1 MIAAARDQENV
12 ADSRK
17 RPKLEDDDPSSSA
30 KRAKFERSFVSSWLE
45 KYDWLRYDNSLN
57 LMFCVLCIK
66 YQKSNAFTEGCQ
78 NFRRDNLNKH
88 INTNDHKVSCRQE
101 SGNLGQRP
109 LSACSL
115 GNCSISSVPSSQRSN
130 TSDTELLHCPGSS
143 SDSSQSEEAARSPLP
158 FNLQHPQP
166 SVITTSSNARGQ
178 TPSPLDLK
186 EPLFTQAS
194 PYIPLSMSFLPRLPF
209 YSYPKHLSMLL
220 LVLFRCISWFFFHS
234 PGELNGSDAAPA
246 AAKDDVAFTP
256 NYLMHPPFPY
266 ASVPTTPRPMEP
278 PNLMSMKLGDH
289 LQSSRL
295 PAMSPY
301 ASGVTDLDGKHS
313 LVNTSW
319 LLILVFLFTELVI
332 KIRIANSAERDFI
345 EVELD
350 RKRLTYENLM
360 TTMCSELQ
368 VNRTLVHKIRKLPD
382 TIVRKDKDVKRF
394 HDFQDLEL
402 VLTNKTISESSR
414 NYHSAVSPRHV
425 DVVY

>member
-1 MIAAARDQENV
+1 MSQGAKTTLKDNNGLVPADVAA
-12 ADSRK
+12 
-17 RPKLEDDDPSSSA
+17 
-30 KRAKFERSFVSSWLE
+30 
-45 KYDWLRYDNSLN
+45 
-57 LMFCVLCIK
+57 
-66 YQKSNAFTEGCQ
+66 
-78 NFRRDNLNKH
+78 
-88 INTNDHKVSCRQE
+88 NDKVKTL
-101 SGNLGQRP
+101 LG
-109 LSACSL
+109 
-115 GNCSISSVPSSQRSN
+115 
-130 TSDTELLHCPGSS
+130 
-143 SDSSQSEEAARSPLP
+143 
-158 FNLQHPQP
+158 
-166 SVITTSSNARGQ
+166 
-178 TPSPLDLK
+178 
-186 EPLFTQAS
+186 
-194 PYIPLSMSFLPRLPF
+194 
-209 YSYPKHLSMLL
+209 
-220 LVLFRCISWFFFHS
+220 
-234 PGELNGSDAAPA
+234 GELNGSDAAPA
-246 AAKDDVAFTP
+246 AAKDDIAFTP

-266 ASVPTTPRPMEP
+266 ASVPTAPRPMEP

-301 ASGVTDLDGKHS
+301 ASGVTDLD
-313 LVNTSW
+313 
-319 LLILVFLFTELVI
+319 ELVI